1 LILNETLKA
10 NMPDTGIG
18 DRQMM
23 GDSLIR
29 QAVCQ
34 EAYELLRKAAT
45 PPGTEAQYRS
55 EQIAEALR
63 RLKVCQSASR

>member
-1 LILNETLKA
+1 
-10 NMPDTGIG
+10 MV
-18 DRQMM
+18 

-29 QAVCQ
+29 EAVCR

-45 PPGTEAQYRS
+45 PPERGEPYRA

-63 RLKVCQSASR
+63 RLKVVLKSASQHPDD